1 MSRNRKTQ
9 SKDGSKAQA
18 KVEKRAPNSSEVHR
32 KSVIWSD
39 ASRGDSRKNDKSVVH
54 HKA

>member
-1 MSRNRKTQ
+1 MSRNRKPQ
-9 SKDGSKAQA
+9 SKDGSKAQS
-18 KVEKRAPNSSEVHR
+18 KVEKRAPNSSDVHG

-39 ASRGDSRKNDKSVVH
+39 ASREDSRKNDKSVVH